1 MTTQEFR
8 KKLELNFENFKKKKG
23 KTGIKLTKSYK
34 CPPITNL
41 ELQKKFVEIKENI
54 NFSKSANQIF
64 RTITF
69 KTENNCDIKTQR
81 ISIKSKN
88 MINLPLW
95 SNTLLRN
102 ESKITNLKNKNPF
115 GQNVILTENLNLQ
128 SQFSQCLQTENYDNF
143 FISKMGC
150 NFTSK

>member
-1 MTTQEFR
+1 
-8 KKLELNFENFKKKKG
+8 
-23 KTGIKLTKSYK
+23 
-34 CPPITNL
+34 
-41 ELQKKFVEIKENI
+41 
-54 NFSKSANQIF
+54 
-64 RTITF
+64 
-69 KTENNCDIKTQR
+69 
-81 ISIKSKN
+81 

-102 ESKITNLKNKNPF
+102 ESKITNLKYKNPF